1 MNSQGILYSHGK
13 NDECH
18 TLSYAAKPIL
28 KYIPYNAVV
37 WCPFDLQESEFVK
50 QITELGNRVIA
61 THIFNGQD
69 FYTYEPDDHWD
80 CIISNPPFTGKRK
93 IFERALSF
101 GKPFALLMSNT
112 WLNDSAPKQVFKDYD
127 LQLLMFEERMKF
139 ENNGVINNKITFSTS
154 YFCYNFL
161 PKQIIM
167 ESLFAPKK
175 TNEL

>member
-1 MNSQGILYSHGK
+1 MNSKGILYSQGK

-18 TLSYAAKPIL
+18 TLDYAVKPIL
-28 KYIPYNAVV
+28 RFIPKEAVV
-37 WCPFDLQESEFVK
+37 WCPFDLKESEFVK
-50 QITELGNRVIA
+50 QITGLGNRVIA

-69 FYTYEPDDHWD
+69 FYTYEPDEHWD

-167 ESLFAPKK
+167 ESLF
-175 TNEL
+175 